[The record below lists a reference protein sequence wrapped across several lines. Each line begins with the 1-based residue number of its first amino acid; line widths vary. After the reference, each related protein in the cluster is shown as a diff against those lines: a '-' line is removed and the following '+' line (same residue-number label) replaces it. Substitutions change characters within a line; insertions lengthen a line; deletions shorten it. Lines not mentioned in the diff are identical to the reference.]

1 MRWPFIS
8 RRERHRREASE
19 WLARLNGPYDE
30 RDRAAFER
38 WYRACPDHAHA
49 YDHVAAVFEAAGKLR
64 RPHASDAGADAPRR
78 RIGAPLR
85 YAVAAAAV
93 GVILLAF
100 VLLSARTTSPL
111 TDPSQQFAAFAAE
124 GERRRIELADGSEVL
139 LAPRSALE
147 VALGSAERRLHLVR
161 GEASFSVAHERRPF
175 IVVAQST
182 EVVARG
188 TRFVVRLAGDTTT
201 VSLIEG
207 QVDVFH
213 PASGPADRRRVTRL
227 RPGERLVLDLPRDRP
242 AAAVAA
248 QHPQARQ
255 SPVRAAMLEFD
266 DTPLRD
272 AVEQVN
278 RHAATQIRL
287 APSLGGLRVTG
298 AFRAGDAR
306 GFAESVAAAF
316 GIEVEQARDGNLS
329 LRPREAAASD

>member
-1 MRWPFIS
+1 MVWPFVS
-8 RRERHRREASE
+8 RRERLRREAAD
-19 WLARLNGPYDE
+19 WLARLNGPHDE

-49 YDHVAAVFEAAGKLR
+49 YDRVAAVFEAAGKLR

-111 TDPSQQFAAFAAE
+111 TDPSQQFAAFATE

-139 LAPRSALE
+139 LAPRSALD
-147 VALGSAERRLHLVR
+147 VALASAERRLHLAR
-161 GEASFSVAHERRPF
+161 GEASFSVAHEPRPF

-213 PASGPADRRRVTRL
+213 PASGPAHRRRVTRL
-227 RPGERLVLDLPRDRP
+227 RPGERLVLEPPRDRP
-242 AAAVAA
+242 AAAAA
-248 QHPQARQ
+248 QHSQARQ

-278 RHAATQIRL
+278 RHAATRIRL

-306 GFAESVAAAF
+306 GFAESIAAAF
-316 GIEVEQARDGNLS
+316 GIEVEQASDGSLS